1 MRERK
6 NGVIEWTMRHYQI
19 TLLVITVLVGLG
31 ILGLVDM
38 PKQEFPEFTIRQG
51 VVVGVYPGA
60 TSGEVEEQL
69 AKPLERYLFT
79 FKEVKK
85 KKTYSMSRDG
95 MVYVM
100 VELNDDVNNKDEV
113 WSKIKLGLQNF
124 KSQLPSGVL
133 AVIANDDFGDTS
145 ALLITLESEDKTYR
159 ELQRYMETLEDRL
172 RRIESVSN
180 LRRYGVQNEQISVY
194 LDPDKLAAYG
204 LDTRMLMTTLF
215 TQGFTTASG
224 SLENGGLD
232 IPIHLSVT
240 YPSERE
246 VGEQILLADAD
257 GHMIRL
263 KDVARIV
270 REYPEPDSYI
280 TNNGKKAIIL
290 SMEMREGHNIVRY
303 GKEVDEVL
311 HAFERD
317 LPESVSI
324 RRIADQPKVVGDS
337 VSSFVRDLFVS
348 IVVVILVMMV
358 LFPFRSALVA
368 ATSIP
373 ISVFIS
379 IGVMYA
385 CGIPLNTVTLAA
397 LIVVLGMIVDNSIIV
412 IDAYLE
418 YLDASGT
425 NRECSGAAEEYASMV
440 DKLDRQVGAIV
451 DQVRK
456 LGLDKRTI
464 IIFSSDNGHELYYR
478 TDKGRGRGPDCHGGV
493 LDGTGELLDVFR
505 GSRGRVGPNNA
516 MANLAGLKWTSHEG
530 GIRVP
535 LIISW
540 PGTLPYGKV
549 CHSLVANYDHMASF
563 ADLAGV
569 RMPEGKDAISYI
581 DILSG
586 NSARQRDYVVVD
598 HTVITGDG
606 WKLTQKQNKPFLF
619 QIGKDPEERHNLAE
633 TRKDQLEKLRA
644 IYRKEVGSPRK
655 DR

>member
-224 SLENGGLD
+224 SLENGGED
-232 IPIHLSVT
+232 
-240 YPSERE
+240 
-246 VGEQILLADAD
+246 
-257 GHMIRL
+257 
-263 KDVARIV
+263 
-270 REYPEPDSYI
+270 
-280 TNNGKKAIIL
+280 
-290 SMEMREGHNIVRY
+290 
-303 GKEVDEVL
+303 
-311 HAFERD
+311 
-317 LPESVSI
+317 
-324 RRIADQPKVVGDS
+324 
-337 VSSFVRDLFVS
+337 
-348 IVVVILVMMV
+348 
-358 LFPFRSALVA
+358 
-368 ATSIP
+368 
-373 ISVFIS
+373 
-379 IGVMYA
+379 
-385 CGIPLNTVTLAA
+385 
-397 LIVVLGMIVDNSIIV
+397 
-412 IDAYLE
+412 
-418 YLDASGT
+418 
-425 NRECSGAAEEYASMV
+425 CS
-440 DKLDRQVGAIV
+440 
-451 DQVRK
+451 
-456 LGLDKRTI
+456 
-464 IIFSSDNGHELYYR
+464 
-478 TDKGRGRGPDCHGGV
+478 
-493 LDGTGELLDVFR
+493 
-505 GSRGRVGPNNA
+505 
-516 MANLAGLKWTSHEG
+516 
-530 GIRVP
+530 
-535 LIISW
+535 
-540 PGTLPYGKV
+540 
-549 CHSLVANYDHMASF
+549 
-563 ADLAGV
+563 
-569 RMPEGKDAISYI
+569 
-581 DILSG
+581 
-586 NSARQRDYVVVD
+586 
-598 HTVITGDG
+598 
-606 WKLTQKQNKPFLF
+606 
-619 QIGKDPEERHNLAE
+619 
-633 TRKDQLEKLRA
+633 DQLEKSDQKCSLISKLVHTVDLRRFVLVIILNNDKGDTEDNQSNRNA
-644 IYRKEVGSPRK
+644 RVIVKPFLKQIIERHSDHDRRDTCNK
-655 DR
+655 DFQPEDNDIHLHIT

>member
-1 MRERK
+1 
-6 NGVIEWTMRHYQI
+6 MRHYQI

-418 YLDASGT
+418 YLDKGYSRWYAAVYSAKNYFSSILLAT
-425 NRECSGAAEEYASMV
+425 LCICVIFSRCFHDDGADV
-440 DKLDRQVGAIV
+440 GFRDLLPLDAFHLPHGVAGGGDGLYPAAGA
-451 DQVRK
+451 
-456 LGLDKRTI
+456 GLDQEGIEVRAGEYGQEEVQ
-464 IIFSSDNGHELYYR
+464 SAGYR
-478 TDKGRGRGPDCHGGV
+478 TGRLYEGTDVDFPFPENHDRSGR
-493 LDGTGELLDVFR
+493 LDGCLGDPDDHPTEPAYDADSR
-505 GSRGRVGPNNA
+505 PGSVRRRDLSPAG
-516 MANLAGLKWTSHEG
+516 NLAG
-530 GIRVP
+530 
-535 LIISW
+535 
-540 PGTLPYGKV
+540 PY
-549 CHSLVANYDHMASF
+549 
-563 ADLAGV
+563 
-569 RMPEGKDAISYI
+569 R
-581 DILSG
+581 
-586 NSARQRDYVVVD
+586 RR
-598 HTVITGDG
+598 
-606 WKLTQKQNKPFLF
+606 
-619 QIGKDPEERHNLAE
+619 ER
-633 TRKDQLEKLRA
+633 
-644 IYRKEVGSPRK
+644 
-655 DR
+655 